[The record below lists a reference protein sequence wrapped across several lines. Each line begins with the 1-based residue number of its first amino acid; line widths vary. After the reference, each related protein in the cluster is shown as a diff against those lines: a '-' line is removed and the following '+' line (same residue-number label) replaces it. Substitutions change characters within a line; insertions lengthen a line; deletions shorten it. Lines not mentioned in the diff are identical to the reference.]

1 LKLVDTFEK
10 YTNMNATEFESFA
23 NQLALMPPD
32 QAAKELDANSEA
44 EAASILA
51 MLSPAVAEDVM
62 LAMSDERRRAVFAA
76 APTFNSQQWTANL
89 TYDAD
94 AVGRLMEHPHAVF
107 RPNYTVTET
116 IERIRK
122 LAKNTLVTY
131 GFIVDDQ
138 GVLLGIVAMREL
150 LLAENSSTLN
160 SVMLKKPFVL
170 APTQKVIEAM
180 RLVVNL
186 HFPIYPVCDETG
198 RLVGTVR
205 GRSLFE
211 QQAYEISAQ
220 AGSMVGVEKEERIG
234 TPWPKSLR
242 FRHPWLQINLFTAF
256 LAAAVVGCFQS
267 IINEIVLLAVFLPVI
282 SGQSQNTGCQSL
294 AIALRGLT
302 LGELLPGSERR
313 LVFKEGMLGLMNGAL
328 VGVTASLA
336 MFGVAWFQSNEHPY
350 LLAFVVFWAMIGS
363 CILSGI
369 TGAFIP
375 VLLRRLGTDPAN
387 ASSIFLTTITDVGS
401 MGLFLGLAK
410 MFVG

>member
-1 LKLVDTFEK
+1 
-10 YTNMNATEFESFA
+10 MNATEFESFA

-32 QAAKELDANSEA
+32 QAAKELDANSES

-76 APTFNSQQWTANL
+76 APTLNSQQWTANL

-107 RPNYTVTET
+107 RPTYTVTET

-138 GVLLGIVAMREL
+138 GVLLGIVAMRDL

-375 VLLRRLGTDPAN
+375 ILLRRLGTDPAN

>member
-1 LKLVDTFEK
+1 
-10 YTNMNATEFESFA
+10 MNATEFESFA

-32 QAAKELDANSEA
+32 QAAKELDANSES
-44 EAASILA
+44 EAASVLA

-76 APTFNSQQWTANL
+76 APALNSQQWTANL
-89 TYDAD
+89 TYEAD

-107 RPNYTVTET
+107 RPSYTVTET

-122 LAKNTLVTY
+122 LAENTLVTY
-131 GFIVDDQ
+131 GFVVDDQ
-138 GVLLGIVAMREL
+138 GVLLGIVAMRDL
-150 LLAENSSTLN
+150 LLAEGSSTLN
-160 SVMLKKPFVL
+160 VVMLKKPFVL

-186 HFPIYPVCDETG
+186 HFPIYPVCDPTG

-242 FRHPWLQINLFTAF
+242 FRHPWLQLNLFTAF

-267 IINEIVLLAVFLPVI
+267 VINEIVLLAVFLPVI

-313 LVFKEGMLGLMNGAL
+313 LVFKEGMLGLMNGTL

-336 MFGVAWFQSNEHPY
+336 MFGVAWFQANEHPF

-375 VLLRRLGTDPAN
+375 ILLRRLGTDPAN
-387 ASSIFLTTITDVGS
+387 ASSIFLTTITDVAS

-410 MFVG
+410 MLVA

>member
-1 LKLVDTFEK
+1 
-10 YTNMNATEFESFA
+10 MNATEFESFA

-32 QAAKELDANSEA
+32 QAAKELEANTET
-44 EAASILA
+44 EAATILA
-51 MLSPAVAEDVM
+51 MLSPAVAEDVI

-76 APTFNSQQWTANL
+76 APVLNSQQWTANL
-89 TYDAD
+89 TYEAD

-122 LAKNTLVTY
+122 LAENTLVTY
-131 GFIVDDQ
+131 GFVVNDQ
-138 GVLLGIVAMREL
+138 GVLLGIVAMRDL
-150 LLAENSSTLN
+150 LLAEGSSTLN
-160 SVMLKKPFVL
+160 DVMLKKPFVL

-180 RLVVNL
+180 RLVVNH
-186 HFPIYPVCDETG
+186 HFPIYPVCDPTG

-211 QQAYEISAQ
+211 QQAFEISAQ
-220 AGSMVGVEKEERIG
+220 AGAMVGVEKEERIG

-242 FRHPWLQINLFTAF
+242 FRHPWLQLNLFTAF

-267 IINEIVLLAVFLPVI
+267 VINEIVLLAVFLPVI

-313 LVFKEGMLGLMNGAL
+313 LVVKEGMLGLMNGTL

-336 MFGVAWFQSNEHPY
+336 MFGVAWFQASEHPF

-375 VLLRRLGTDPAN
+375 ILLRRLGTDPAN
-387 ASSIFLTTITDVGS
+387 ASSIFLTTITDVAS

-410 MFVG
+410 MFVA